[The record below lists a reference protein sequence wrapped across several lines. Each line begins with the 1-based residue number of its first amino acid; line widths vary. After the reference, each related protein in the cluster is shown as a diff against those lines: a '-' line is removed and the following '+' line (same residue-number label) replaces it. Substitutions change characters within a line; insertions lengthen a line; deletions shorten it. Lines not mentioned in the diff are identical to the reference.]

1 MIRVIIAEDHTL
13 VRQGIRA
20 LLERSG
26 EVQVVGEAATGEE
39 AVQLTEKEKP
49 DVVVMDLSMP
59 RLDGAQA
66 SERILGLSLPTQI
79 IILSMHSDTTMVQQL
94 LRRGVKGYLLKD
106 AVTEELLLAVRSVS
120 QGKIFLSP
128 TISDSVISKLITES
142 KIFLSPTIS
151 DSVMSLLISPPDANA
166 TTAVDLLTAREREV
180 LQLVSEGHTNNGI
193 AEMLSISVKTV
204 EKHRANLMSKLEV
217 NDLASLIRESI
228 RLRLIILDE

>member
-1 MIRVIIAEDHTL
+1 MIRVIIAEDHNL

-20 LLERSG
+20 LLEKSG
-26 EVQVVGEAATGEE
+26 EVQVVAEAATGEE

-49 DVVVMDLSMP
+49 DVVVMDLAMP

-66 SERILGLSLPTQI
+66 SERILSLSLPTQI

-106 AVTEELLLAVRSVS
+106 AVTEELMLAVRSVS

-128 TISDSVISKLITES
+128 TISDSV
-142 KIFLSPTIS
+142 
-151 DSVMSLLISPPDANA
+151 MSLLISPPSSRAE
-166 TTAVDLLTAREREV
+166 TAVDLLTAREREV
-180 LQLVSEGHTNNGI
+180 LQLVSEGHTNSAI
-193 AEMLSISVKTV
+193 ADILSISVKTV
-204 EKHRANLMSKLEV
+204 EKHRANLMTKLEV

-228 RLRLIILDE
+228 RRGLIILGE

>member
-13 VRQGIRA
+13 VSQGIRA

-26 EVQVVGEAATGEE
+26 EVQVVAESATGEE

-66 SERILGLSLPTQI
+66 SERILSLSLPTQI

-120 QGKIFLSP
+120 QG
-128 TISDSVISKLITES
+128 

-228 RLRLIILDE
+228 RLGLIILDE